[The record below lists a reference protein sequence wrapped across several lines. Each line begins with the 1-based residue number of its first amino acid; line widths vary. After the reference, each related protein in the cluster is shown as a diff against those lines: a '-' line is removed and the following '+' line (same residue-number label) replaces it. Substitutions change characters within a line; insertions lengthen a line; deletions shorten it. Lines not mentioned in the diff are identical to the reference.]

1 MSDPVGPVRPVGRI
15 RPAPNVPDPSDV
27 LEIERR
33 AKERRRSERRS
44 QSRRKPD
51 AAGGEPSTGRDLVPV
66 GERVSHD
73 PAPAQKPSRP
83 AAAAAAFAAQII
95 GQDGQKRGLRGGAP
109 VLDAARSTYL
119 GAEFTGEKDRR
130 PPVGKTRKTEI

>member
-1 MSDPVGPVRPVGRI
+1 MSDPVGPVRPTGAI
-15 RPAPNVPDPSDV
+15 RPASSVPDPSDV

-33 AKERRRSERRS
+33 AKERRKSERRS
-44 QSRRKPD
+44 QSRRKPKT
-51 AAGGEPSTGRDLVPV
+51 AEGESSTGRDLVPV
-66 GERVSHD
+66 GERISHD

-83 AAAAAAFAAQII
+83 AAPAAAFAAQIM

-130 PPVGKTRKTEI
+130 PPVGKTRKTEV

>member
-1 MSDPVGPVRPVGRI
+1 VSDPVGPVRPVGRI
-15 RPAPNVPDPSDV
+15 NPAPNVPDPSDV
-27 LEIERR
+27 LEAERR

-44 QSRRKPD
+44 QSRRKPKT
-51 AAGGEPSTGRDLVPV
+51 AEGEASTGRELVPL
-66 GERVSHD
+66 GDRINHD

-83 AAAAAAFAAQII
+83 ADAAATFAAQIL
-95 GQDGQKRGLRGGAP
+95 GQDGQRRGLRGGAP

-130 PPVGKTRKTEI
+130 PPVGRARKTEI